1 VTAATHPL
9 YGQGGNL
16 RRRRRVNRIVEIA
29 STVAAI
35 LAVAVLAIVVG
46 SVAVKG
52 LGAINLDFLTKAG
65 ATTNFSATAAGTGI
79 ANGIVGTAILVGLA
93 TLMAVPLGLLVA
105 IYTHEFAPARV
116 GYVVRFALDVLNG
129 VPTIITGIFIYG
141 VLVVGGQ
148 QSGWAGAIALAIVM
162 LPIVARTA
170 QEVLSL
176 VPEHLREAAYA
187 LGVTRWKTVV
197 RVIIPTAAGGLLTGA
212 LLGVARVAGE
222 TAPLLFVCSIF
233 QDTAGGPIQTD
244 PSQALASIP
253 VTIFQLSEKPTPIA
267 HTQAW
272 GAALLLILFVL
283 ALNVVARAFYARS
296 QRRLKG

>member
-1 VTAATHPL
+1 MTAATHPL
-9 YGQGGNL
+9 YSQGGNL
-16 RRRRRVNRIVEIA
+16 RRRRRVNRVVEIA

-35 LAVAVLAIVVG
+35 LAVAVLAVVVG

-52 LGAINLDFLTKAG
+52 LSAINLDFLTKVG

-79 ANGIVGTAILVGLA
+79 ANAIVGTAIMVGLA
-93 TLMAVPLGLLVA
+93 TLMAVPIGLLVA
-105 IYTHEFAPARV
+105 IYTHEFAPRRV
-116 GYVVRFALDVLNG
+116 GGAVRFVLDVLNG

-141 VLVVGGQ
+141 LLVVGGH

-170 QEVLSL
+170 QEVLAL
-176 VPEHLREAAYA
+176 VPEQLREAAYA

-233 QDTAGGPIQTD
+233 ADTPGTSIQTD
-244 PSQALASIP
+244 PSQALGSIP
-253 VTIFQLSEKPTPIA
+253 VTIFKLSENPAPIA

-272 GAALLLILFVL
+272 GAALILILTVL
-283 ALNVVARAFYARS
+283 LLNIVARAFYSRATKRI
-296 QRRLKG
+296 KA